1 MASRHPPITYPC
13 VPPPP
18 SLQLIISYHM
28 DAASMCEFSKEE
40 FTGGM
45 VKMACD
51 SMDKLK
57 KRLPEL
63 RAELKHDDKF
73 REIYNYAYMF
83 SREVRR
89 GGGQEGPICG
99 GRVSSVFA
107 RCVNLV
113 EPCGGGSALLT
124 PSTAPHSNQR
134 SVVFSACP

>member
-18 SLQLIISYHM
+18 PLQLIISYHM

-83 SREVRR
+83 SREVRG
-89 GGGQEGPICG
+89 GGGQEGHMCG
-99 GRVSSVFA
+99 GRVSSVLT
-107 RCVNLV
+107 RCVNLG
-113 EPCGGGSALLT
+113 EPCVGGICSAHT
-124 PSTAPHSNQR
+124 FHCST
-134 SVVFSACP
+134 F